1 MLRCNHVTC
10 WQCVDETAARL
21 AKENE
26 ELKIKL
32 ERQETLLREIR
43 GEVSCCCDEGFT
55 SRGRHEPNSLCHL
68 ADEIDEALK
77 G

>member
-1 MLRCNHVTC
+1 
-10 WQCVDETAARL
+10 VDASAARL

-26 ELKIKL
+26 ELKSRL

-43 GEVSCCCDEGFT
+43 SEVSCRCDEGFT